1 MTRIAIIG
9 GGPGGLFASL
19 LLEDYCGDLCEAT
32 LFEAGPRVGGKV
44 FTQQFETAPVLYRG
58 PWQGLD
64 AHRHLAEGRTTIGDG
79 HVREGF
85 VVKPVVERFDDRIG
99 RVILKLHGE
108 GYLTKKE

>member
-44 FTQQFETAPVLYRG
+44 FTQQFETAPVLYEAGVAELYDYSHIG
-58 PWQGLD
+58 PD
-64 AHRHLAEGRTTIGDG
+64 
-79 HVREGF
+79 
-85 VVKPVVERFDDRIG
+85 PV
-99 RVILKLHGE
+99 
-108 GYLTKKE
+108 